1 MPLVDGSTNGISC
14 PSRQPLT
21 VGVYLQ
27 KQSGNTVNTG
37 PFLDRSSA
45 ISHFHDISFS
55 PLAPREASTTSMVL
69 HYAIL
74 LRTRC
79 STRPPIMYAAS
90 QLIAAALCGDLTSLA
105 PAPRNAS
112 CMHLSPDPAP
122 SRMLERYPPRPG
134 RDSKMVEISSRP
146 AHRPMDAGRRKMT

>member
-1 MPLVDGSTNGISC
+1 MPLVTRFTNGISC
-14 PSRQPLT
+14 SSRQPLT

-27 KQSGNTVNTG
+27 KQSSNTVNTG
-37 PFLDRSSA
+37 PFLDRSSS

-55 PLAPREASTTSMVL
+55 PLAPRQASTTSIVL

-79 STRPPIMYAAS
+79 STRPRIMYAAS

-105 PAPRNAS
+105 PAPRNAP
-112 CMHLSPDPAP
+112 CMQPHTYHPTLRLRECRRETLQD
-122 SRMLERYPPRPG
+122 L
-134 RDSKMVEISSRP
+134 VEIAKSW
-146 AHRPMDAGRRKMT
+146 K